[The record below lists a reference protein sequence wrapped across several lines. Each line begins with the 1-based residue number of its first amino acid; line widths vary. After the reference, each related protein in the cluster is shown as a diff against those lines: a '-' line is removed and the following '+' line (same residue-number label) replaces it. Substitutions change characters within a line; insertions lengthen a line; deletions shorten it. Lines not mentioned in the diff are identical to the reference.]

1 MATTAASTEV
11 RASWLPLIVVVLT
24 QIQASF
30 AVNALTVSM
39 AGITTD
45 LNTPATTVGTAI
57 TASTFAMA
65 AFILLGAKLGA
76 KFGTRK
82 VFQIAVVVHGLA
94 MGGVALAASPAMLFI
109 AQAASGVVIAAIS
122 PALTVFIATNFKGRQ
137 QAQAIGFLAAAIPA
151 AGVLAL
157 LIAGAFASTIGWRY
171 SFALVVGLA
180 VVNLLLSFRVKK
192 VPAMAEVAI
201 DWTGAIIAAISIIL
215 LSFGFSGLSSWG
227 LLFATDAAP
236 FEILGLSP
244 APLLVILGI
253 IGAQIFFVWIRKRKA
268 EGHPQIFDLDV
279 LRSGTELATTFCM
292 GLMLFI
298 GTAANFLIP
307 LYIQIV
313 QGRGSFETSLSI
325 IPYTLSIFV
334 ASSVVAT
341 LYSRF
346 APRVIARV
354 GFIVVASAL
363 TLIAFTIRNEWT
375 QALIVTGLILLGL
388 GQGAIVALVFNTL
401 LSSAPKELAGD
412 VGAWRGLVHNL
423 SGSVGIAVASVFA
436 VSVLAGI
443 IQADVRDH
451 PELPPELVSQVN
463 IDNVNFITND
473 QLSAVLA
480 ETTATPEQV
489 DAAIAL
495 NEDARLLGLKISLLG
510 LAALA
515 LLAIVPAGRMPGFT
529 PGDMP
534 ERLSTGGAKP
544 GAARKKK

>member
-1 MATTAASTEV
+1 MATTAVPTEV
-11 RASWLPLIVVVLT
+11 RTSWLPLIVVVLT

-76 KFGTRK
+76 KFGSRK
-82 VFQIAVVVHGLA
+82 VFQIAVVIHGLA
-94 MGGVALAASPAMLFI
+94 MAGVALAASPAMLFI

-157 LIAGAFASTIGWRY
+157 LIAGAFASTIGWRF

-180 VVNLLLSFRVKK
+180 VINLILSFRVKK
-192 VPAMAEVAI
+192 VPAMGDVPI

-227 LLFATDAAP
+227 LLFATSAAP
-236 FEILGLSP
+236 FAILGLSP

-253 IGAQIFFVWIRKRKA
+253 IGAQIFFLWIRKRKN
-268 EGHPQIFDLDV
+268 EGQPQIFDLDV
-279 LRSGTELATTFCM
+279 LKSGSELATTFCM
-292 GLMLFI
+292 GIMLFI

-313 QGRGSFETSLSI
+313 QGRSSFETSLSI
-325 IPYTLSIFV
+325 IPYTLSIFI
-334 ASSVVAT
+334 ASSVVAG

-354 GFIVVASAL
+354 GFIVVAVAL

-375 QALIVTGLILLGL
+375 QALIVLGLILLGL

-401 LSSAPKELAGD
+401 LSAAPKELAGD

-436 VSVLAGI
+436 VSVLSGI
-443 IQADVRDH
+443 IQAEVRDH
-451 PELPPELVSQVN
+451 PELPPELISQVN
-463 IDNVNFITND
+463 FDNVNFITND
-473 QLSAVLA
+473 QLTSVL
-480 ETTATPEQV
+480 EQTTATPEQV
-489 DAAIAL
+489 DAAIAV
-495 NEDARLLGLKISLLG
+495 NEDARLLGLKVSLLG
-510 LAALA
+510 LAALS

-529 PGDMP
+529 PGDIP
-534 ERLSTGGAKP
+534 EQLSTGGAKP
-544 GAARKKK
+544 AAGRKKK